1 MLLALCSRSLLA
13 LTQLKLLLLIQLLL
27 IQLLLI
33 QLLLIQLLLIQLL
46 LIQLLL
52 LLLLLLLRKLI
63 TNQLSTRNFKRRLET
78 NAFFFNFV
86 AMKRVLSLLLLIF
99 AMSYGSAN
107 LNAHADLPPA
117 GVVDLGPSFSINPNP
132 VSGTFFY
139 VNLNFTEAQ
148 YPEAVIVINDILGK
162 VVYSYPIRKSD
173 YATSQIRVDLSDA
186 MLDKGVYFLQIKSGD
201 ATKTLKLAI
210 R

>member
-1 MLLALCSRSLLA
+1 M
-13 LTQLKLLLLIQLLL
+13 I
-27 IQLLLI
+27 
-33 QLLLIQLLLIQLL
+33 
-46 LIQLLL
+46 
-52 LLLLLLLRKLI
+52 
-63 TNQLSTRNFKRRLET
+63 
-78 NAFFFNFV
+78 
-86 AMKRVLSLLLLIF
+86 MIF
-99 AMSYGSAN
+99 AMAFGSVK

-117 GVVDLGPSFSINPNP
+117 GVVDLAPTFSINPNP

-162 VVYSYPIRKSD
+162 VVFSYPIRKSD
-173 YATSQIRVDLSDA
+173 YATSQIRIDLSDA
-186 MLDKGVYFLQIKSGD
+186 MLDKGIYFLQIKSGD

>member
-1 MLLALCSRSLLA
+1 M
-13 LTQLKLLLLIQLLL
+13 
-27 IQLLLI
+27 
-33 QLLLIQLLLIQLL
+33 
-46 LIQLLL
+46 
-52 LLLLLLLRKLI
+52 
-63 TNQLSTRNFKRRLET
+63 ET

-86 AMKRVLSLLLLIF
+86 VMKRFLSILIMIL
-99 AMSYGSAN
+99 AMSFGSVK

-117 GVVDLGPSFSINPNP
+117 GVVDLGPTFSINPNP

-162 VVYSYPIRKSD
+162 VVFSYPIRKSD

-186 MLDKGVYFLQIKSGD
+186 MLDKGIYFLQIKSGD

>member
-1 MLLALCSRSLLA
+1 M
-13 LTQLKLLLLIQLLL
+13 
-27 IQLLLI
+27 
-33 QLLLIQLLLIQLL
+33 
-46 LIQLLL
+46 
-52 LLLLLLLRKLI
+52 
-63 TNQLSTRNFKRRLET
+63 KR
-78 NAFFFNFV
+78 FWPIMIMIV
-86 AMKRVLSLLLLIF
+86 AMSFGSVKLS
-99 AMSYGSAN
+99 AS
-107 LNAHADLPPA
+107 ADLPPA
-117 GVVDLGPSFSINPNP
+117 SVVDLGPTFSINPNP

-162 VVYSYPIRKSD
+162 VVFSYPIRKSD

-186 MLDKGVYFLQIKSGD
+186 MLDKGVYFLQVKSGD

>member
-1 MLLALCSRSLLA
+1 M
-13 LTQLKLLLLIQLLL
+13 
-27 IQLLLI
+27 
-33 QLLLIQLLLIQLL
+33 
-46 LIQLLL
+46 
-52 LLLLLLLRKLI
+52 
-63 TNQLSTRNFKRRLET
+63 
-78 NAFFFNFV
+78 
-86 AMKRVLSLLLLIF
+86 IF
-99 AMSYGSAN
+99 AMSFGSVKLSAS
-107 LNAHADLPPA
+107 ADFPPA
-117 GVVDLGPSFSINPNP
+117 SVVDLGPTFSINPNP

-162 VVYSYPIRKSD
+162 VVFSYPIRKSD
-173 YATSQIRVDLSDA
+173 YAISQIRVDLSDA

>member
-1 MLLALCSRSLLA
+1 
-13 LTQLKLLLLIQLLL
+13 
-27 IQLLLI
+27 
-33 QLLLIQLLLIQLL
+33 
-46 LIQLLL
+46 
-52 LLLLLLLRKLI
+52 
-63 TNQLSTRNFKRRLET
+63 LET
-78 NAFFFNFV
+78 NTFFFNFV
-86 AMKRVLSLLLLIF
+86 VMKRFWPIVIMIF
-99 AMSYGSAN
+99 AMSFGSVK
-107 LNAHADLPPA
+107 LSAHADLPST
-117 GVVDLGPSFSINPNP
+117 GIVDLGPTFSISPNP

-162 VVYSYPIRKSD
+162 VVFSYPIRNSD

-186 MLDKGVYFLQIKSGD
+186 MLDKGIYFLQIKSGD

>member
-1 MLLALCSRSLLA
+1 
-13 LTQLKLLLLIQLLL
+13 
-27 IQLLLI
+27 
-33 QLLLIQLLLIQLL
+33 
-46 LIQLLL
+46 
-52 LLLLLLLRKLI
+52 
-63 TNQLSTRNFKRRLET
+63 LET

-86 AMKRVLSLLLLIF
+86 AMKRLWSILIAVF
-99 AMSYGSAN
+99 AMSLGSVK
-107 LNAHADLPPA
+107 LNASADFPPA

-148 YPEAVIVINDILGK
+148 YPEAVIVVNDILGK
-162 VVYSYPIRKSD
+162 VVFSYPIRKSD
-173 YATSQIRVDLSDA
+173 YATSQIRIDLSDA
-186 MLDKGVYFLQIKSGD
+186 MLDKGIYFLQIKSGD

>member
-1 MLLALCSRSLLA
+1 
-13 LTQLKLLLLIQLLL
+13 
-27 IQLLLI
+27 
-33 QLLLIQLLLIQLL
+33 
-46 LIQLLL
+46 
-52 LLLLLLLRKLI
+52 
-63 TNQLSTRNFKRRLET
+63 LET

-86 AMKRVLSLLLLIF
+86 AMKRFWLIMIMIF
-99 AMSYGSAN
+99 AMSFGSVK
-107 LNAHADLPPA
+107 LSAHADLPPA
-117 GVVDLGPSFSINPNP
+117 GVVDLGPTFTINPNP

-148 YPEAVIVINDILGK
+148 YPEAVIIINDILGK
-162 VVYSYPIRKSD
+162 VVFSYPIRKSD

-186 MLDKGVYFLQIKSGD
+186 MLDKGVYFLQVKSGD

>member
-1 MLLALCSRSLLA
+1 M
-13 LTQLKLLLLIQLLL
+13 IV
-27 IQLLLI
+27 IFI
-33 QLLLIQLLLIQLL
+33 
-46 LIQLLL
+46 
-52 LLLLLLLRKLI
+52 
-63 TNQLSTRNFKRRLET
+63 LSF
-78 NAFFFNFV
+78 
-86 AMKRVLSLLLLIF
+86 
-99 AMSYGSAN
+99 GSVK

-117 GVVDLGPSFSINPNP
+117 GVVDLGPTFSINPNP

-162 VVYSYPIRKSD
+162 VVFSYPIRKSD

-186 MLDKGVYFLQIKSGD
+186 MLDKGIYFLQIKSGD